1 MEHHG
6 AKLFGT
12 PSTIDQA
19 QRQSAEA
26 ELELSLDI
34 LTSGLLACLS

>member
-1 MEHHG
+1 MER
-6 AKLFGT
+6 KRFGT
-12 PSTIDQA
+12 ASTIDQA

-34 LTSGLLACLS
+34 S